1 MFSSGIPTGI
11 AMSLHCVDK
20 LEEEPV
26 QTGQWLLL
34 YHTDKQMWEFR
45 EPAVLREEKQK
56 LLEWE
61 QEQGA
66 N

>member
-1 MFSSGIPTGI
+1 
-11 AMSLHCVDK
+11 MSLHCVDK